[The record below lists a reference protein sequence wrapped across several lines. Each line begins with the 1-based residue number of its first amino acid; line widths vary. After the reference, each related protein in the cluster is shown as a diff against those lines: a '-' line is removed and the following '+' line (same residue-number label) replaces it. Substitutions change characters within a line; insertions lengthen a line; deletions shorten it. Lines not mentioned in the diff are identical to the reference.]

1 MYKTCKDLED
11 SLYIAPNE
19 IRACCK
25 RFFYNDKMRG
35 DAKLLDI
42 IDGKTPTAEDLI
54 KGRQKLFDEIQDDKN
69 DQCLGCPFLKK
80 VSKKPKISNQIKRL
94 SIEHHSVCNLRCN
107 YCSEIYYGG
116 KRSKYNVVEFVK
128 YLNNSGSF
136 QNCNQVVWG
145 GGEPTLDKS
154 FELIL
159 EEINNNAN
167 PNIYHR
173 VFTNAV
179 RYSEAITNFLKKGLV
194 KITTSVDA
202 GTPETFNKVR
212 GRPRFLNVFENLK
225 RYSQINPKHVIIKY
239 IFTDENSDE
248 NELIKFVDNCLLY
261 NLDKCNFQISLNF
274 KKEKLD
280 LKILKRVSF
289 LFSILKMNNI
299 NKVFVDDHIAMRF
312 MSLNIEETKELE
324 KYLLE
329 HKFKN
334 IILNANEI
342 EDLVL
347 YGAGNIAQELVRK
360 TSFFKNLRNFDIVDS
375 DEEKIG
381 NTFFKKKILSKE
393 ILKNDKRK
401 VFIASALFYDE
412 IYDNIVQI
420 KGNENNIITGLIV

>member
-1 MYKTCKDLED
+1 
-11 SLYIAPNE
+11 
-19 IRACCK
+19 
-25 RFFYNDKMRG
+25 
-35 DAKLLDI
+35 
-42 IDGKTPTAEDLI
+42 
-54 KGRQKLFDEIQDDKN
+54 
-69 DQCLGCPFLKK
+69 
-80 VSKKPKISNQIKRL
+80 
-94 SIEHHSVCNLRCN
+94 
-107 YCSEIYYGG
+107 
-116 KRSKYNVVEFVK
+116 
-128 YLNNSGSF
+128 
-136 QNCNQVVWG
+136 
-145 GGEPTLDKS
+145 
-154 FELIL
+154 
-159 EEINNNAN
+159 
-167 PNIYHR
+167 
-173 VFTNAV
+173 
-179 RYSEAITNFLKKGLV
+179 
-194 KITTSVDA
+194 
-202 GTPETFNKVR
+202 
-212 GRPRFLNVFENLK
+212 
-225 RYSQINPKHVIIKY
+225 
-239 IFTDENSDE
+239 
-248 NELIKFVDNCLLY
+248 
-261 NLDKCNFQISLNF
+261 
-274 KKEKLD
+274 
-280 LKILKRVSF
+280 
-289 LFSILKMNNI
+289 MNNI

>member
-25 RFFYNDKMRG
+25 RFFYKDKMRG

-42 IDGKTPTAEDLI
+42 IDGKTPTAEDLV

-80 VSKKPKISNQIKRL
+80 VSKKPKISSQIK
-94 SIEHHSVCNLRCN
+94 H
-107 YCSEIYYGG
+107 
-116 KRSKYNVVEFVK
+116 VVEFVK

-159 EEINNNAN
+159 EEINNSAN
-167 PNIYHR
+167 PKIYHR
-173 VFTNAV
+173 VFTNSV
-179 RYSEAITNFLKKGLV
+179 RYSEAITNFLKKGLI

-212 GRPRFLNVFENLK
+212 GRPKFLNVFENLK
-225 RYSQINPKHVIIKY
+225 RYSQINPKYVIIKY
-239 IFTDENSDE
+239 IFTDENCDE

-280 LKILKRVSF
+280 LKILKKVSF

-299 NKVFVDDHIAMRF
+299 NKVFVDDHIASRF
-312 MSLNIEETKELE
+312 MSLDIEEIKKLE
-324 KYLLE
+324 RYLLE

-342 EDLVL
+342 QDLVL

-360 TSFFKNLRNFDIVDS
+360 TSFFKNLKNFDIVDS